1 MDTENIH
8 IIDEAY
14 GFKSGCYLADARR
27 NHLLGFRLPLV
38 PNRIF

>member
-14 GFKSGCYLADARR
+14 GFKSGCYLQTRQIGNFSR
-27 NHLLGFRLPLV
+27 TPYI
-38 PNRIF
+38 RI